1 MLTAAAN
8 IGNKSETIRSLLHTD
23 VITKAIIA
31 AAGALP
37 AAAQVMQTFMIDP
50 STWHEAMRL
59 CYKTQWG
66 AVRTLRSG
74 CPDWL
79 LIVRAPF
86 FGYVSFD
93 FAGQPVIAES

>member
-8 IGNKSETIRSLLHTD
+8 IGNKSETIRSLFHTD
-23 VITKAIIA
+23 VSTKAIIA
-31 AAGALP
+31 AAEALL
-37 AAAQVMQTFMIDP
+37 AAQAMQTFMIDP

-93 FAGQPVIAES
+93 FAGRPVIVES